1 MLSNSPICKKLGVKY
16 PIFGLAHSIDVMVAL
31 GRCGGYP
38 VYGAAR
44 SMPEEIEKQ
53 AAQMKDAL
61 GDLPF
66 GIDLMVPS
74 SVGND
79 SDRGGAVARLPQ
91 EHVDFIDRM
100 AAKYNVPPATKKTF
114 FASQVRSQQLFEEQL
129 EVTLAS
135 QAHSF
140 ASAVGMPVEMIKRA
154 KDAGKITISLVGA
167 ARHAQKAV
175 AAGVDVIVAQGY
187 DAGGHTGPIGTF
199 SLIPQV
205 VDAAGDTPVLAA
217 GGVGHGRHVAASF
230 ALGAQGV
237 WLGTAWL
244 TSKEHALSE
253 ALLQKLLKAN
263 SQDTKISLTHSGK
276 PCRIIKT
283 DWNKEWEA
291 EGAPDPLEM
300 PQHQVL
306 TADIIDGINEHEI
319 EPLIYE
325 ATGQSIAWFN
335 ELRTVEEIVL
345 TLIDETE
352 TALRDMTS
360 MLSSQSKRDIK

>member
-1 MLSNSPICKKLGVKY
+1 MLTNSPICKRLGVKY
-16 PIFGLAHSIDVMVAL
+16 PIFGLAHSIDVMIAL
-31 GRCGGYP
+31 GKAGGYP
-38 VYGAAR
+38 VYAAAR
-44 SMPEEIEKQ
+44 SMPDEI
-53 AAQMKDAL
+53 AQTAREMKEAL

-66 GIDLMVPS
+66 GIDLMVPA
-74 SVGND
+74 SVGDNRDRD
-79 SDRGGAVARLPQ
+79 SAVASLPK
-91 EHVDFIDRM
+91 EHRDFINKLS
-100 AAKYNVPPATKKTF
+100 AKYGVPAAANKTF

-135 QAHSF
+135 EAHSF
-140 ASAVGMPVEMIKRA
+140 ASAVGMPTAMIQAA
-154 KDAGKITISLVGA
+154 KAAGKITISLVGA
-167 ARHAQKAV
+167 PRHAEKAV

-205 VDAAGDTPVLAA
+205 VDAAGDIPVLAA
-217 GGVGHGRHVAASF
+217 GGVGHGRHIAASF

-244 TSKEHALSE
+244 TSREHALCD
-253 ALLQKLLKAN
+253 ALLQKLLKAQ
-263 SQDTKISLTHSGK
+263 SRDTKISLSHSGK

-283 DWNKEWEA
+283 EWSREWEA
-291 EGAPDPLEM
+291 EGAPAPLAM
-300 PQHQVL
+300 PLHQVL

-335 ELRTVEEIVL
+335 ELRSVEEIVRQ
-345 TLIDETE
+345 LIAETE
-352 TALRDMTS
+352 TALRDMNA
-360 MLSSQSKRDIK
+360 MLGQ

>member
-1 MLSNSPICKKLGVKY
+1 MLSNSPICKKMGVKY
-16 PIFGLAHSIDVMVAL
+16 PIFGLAHSVDVMVAM
-31 GRCGGYP
+31 GKAGCYP
-38 VYGAAR
+38 VFGAAR

-53 AAQMKDAL
+53 ACQMKDAL

-66 GIDLMVPS
+66 GLDLMVPA
-74 SVGND
+74 SVGDD
-79 SDRGGAVARLPQ
+79 SNRAAAVARLPQ
-91 EHVDFIDRM
+91 EHLDFIDRI
-100 AAKYNVPPATKKTF
+100 AAKYGVQKASRKSF

-129 EVTLAS
+129 EATLAS
-135 QAHSF
+135 EAHSF
-140 ASAVGMPVEMIKRA
+140 ASAVGMPAKMIQHA
-154 KDAGKITISLVGA
+154 KAAGKVTISLVGA
-167 ARHAQKAV
+167 PRHAQKAV

-205 VDAAGDTPVLAA
+205 VDAADDIPVLAA

-244 TSKEHALSE
+244 TSKEHALCD
-253 ALLQKLLKAN
+253 ALTQKLLKAQ
-263 SQDTKISLTHSGK
+263 SQDTKISLSHSGK

-283 DWNKEWEA
+283 EWDKEWEA
-291 EGAPDPLEM
+291 EGAPAPLEM
-300 PQHQVL
+300 PQNQVL
-306 TADIIDGINEHEI
+306 TADIIDGINEHEV

-335 ELRTVEEIVL
+335 ELRSVEQIVQQ
-345 TLIDETE
+345 LIAESE
-352 TALRDMTS
+352 FALRDMNF
-360 MLSSQSKRDIK
+360 MLRP